1 MAFFDACGLEKP
13 AEEETVMLLSLALI
27 FLCGLLMASIFEKLR
42 LPRLL
47 GMILTGILLGPSV
60 LNWLDGSIL
69 AISADLRQM
78 ALIIILTRAGLSL
91 NIQDLKK
98 VGRPAV
104 LMCFVPACFEL
115 GGMLLLAPPL
125 LGISLLDAAI
135 MGAVLGAVSPAVIVP
150 KMLKLMETGYGTK
163 QSIPQMILAGAS
175 VDDVFVI
182 VIFTSMTGLAQ
193 SGSFSALS
201 FLNIPISIVL
211 GLAVGIGCGF
221 GLHFLFRFLPIR
233 NTLKMLVVL
242 SVGFLLSVLENTIK
256 PWVPLS
262 AMLGVMA
269 MGLVLFRASPTVAKG
284 LSEKFAKLWVPG
296 EILLFVLVGATVDI
310 KYAVSAGFAPVLV
323 ILGALCFRVVG
334 VFCCMLGTKLNR
346 KERLFCMVAYL
357 PKATVQAAIG
367 GIPLAMGLGCGQ
379 IVLTVA
385 VLGILI
391 TAPLGAL
398 GIDLTYRRWL
408 KKEEPEQQTLPG
420 PPSGE

>member
-1 MAFFDACGLEKP
+1 M
-13 AEEETVMLLSLALI
+13 
-27 FLCGLLMASIFEKLR
+27 
-42 LPRLL
+42 
-47 GMILTGILLGPSV
+47 
-60 LNWLDGSIL
+60 
-69 AISADLRQM
+69 
-78 ALIIILTRAGLSL
+78 
-91 NIQDLKK
+91 
-98 VGRPAV
+98 
-104 LMCFVPACFEL
+104 LMCFVPACFEI

-150 KMLKLMETGYGTK
+150 KMLKLMETGYGVK
-163 QSIPQMILAGAS
+163 KSIPQMILAGAS

-182 VIFTSMTGLAQ
+182 VIFTAMTGLAQ

-221 GLHFLFRFLPIR
+221 GLHFLFRFLPMR

-242 SVGFLLSVLENTIK
+242 SVGFLLSVLENTNH
-256 PWVPLS
+256 VTG
-262 AMLGVMA
+262 AHVGNVGVMA
-269 MGLVLFRASPTVAKG
+269 MGLVLFRSSPTVAKG

-310 KYAVSAGFAPVLV
+310 KYAVSAGFAPVLL
-323 ILGALCFRVVG
+323 ILGALCFRVIG
-334 VFCCMLGTKLNR
+334 VFCCMLGTKLNI

-367 GIPLAMGLGCGQ
+367 GVPLAMGLGCGQ

-408 KKEEPEQQTLPG
+408 KKESRNSKPCPTLRKNRSRFCSVFLRRLYWYKTKNPLEPSVPAGLFG
-420 PPSGE
+420 GR

>member
-1 MAFFDACGLEKP
+1 
-13 AEEETVMLLSLALI
+13 MLLSLALI

-47 GMILTGILLGPSV
+47 GMILTGILSGPSV
-60 LNWLDGSIL
+60 LNWLDGSVL
-69 AISADLRQM
+69 SISADLRQI

-91 NIQDLKK
+91 NIKDLKK

-104 LMCFVPACFEL
+104 LMCFVPACFEI

-150 KMLKLMETGYGTK
+150 KMLKLMETGYGVK
-163 QSIPQMILAGAS
+163 KSIPQMILAGAS

-182 VIFTSMTGLAQ
+182 VIFTAMTGLAQ

-221 GLHFLFRFLPIR
+221 GLHFLFRFLPMR

-242 SVGFLLSVLENTIK
+242 SVGFFLLSVLENTIK
-256 PWVPLS
+256 SWVPMS

-269 MGLVLFRASPTVAKG
+269 MGLVLFCSSPTVAKG
-284 LSEKFAKLWVPG
+284 LSEKFLPSFGFQEKFCFLFWWALQS
-296 EILLFVLVGATVDI
+296 ISNMRFLLDSLRF
-310 KYAVSAGFAPVLV
+310 S
-323 ILGALCFRVVG
+323 
-334 VFCCMLGTKLNR
+334 
-346 KERLFCMVAYL
+346 
-357 PKATVQAAIG
+357 
-367 GIPLAMGLGCGQ
+367 
-379 IVLTVA
+379 
-385 VLGILI
+385 
-391 TAPLGAL
+391 
-398 GIDLTYRRWL
+398 
-408 KKEEPEQQTLPG
+408 
-420 PPSGE
+420 